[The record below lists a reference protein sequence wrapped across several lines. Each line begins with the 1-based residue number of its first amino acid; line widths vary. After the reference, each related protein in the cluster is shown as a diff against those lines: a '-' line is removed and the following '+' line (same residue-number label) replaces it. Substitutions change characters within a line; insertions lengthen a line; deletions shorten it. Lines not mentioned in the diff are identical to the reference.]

1 MYSSKERLKK
11 RTGKNKV
18 DRPEFL
24 KLLVQEYRTTK
35 SSEAKRQVLANLA
48 NFAYDPINYEW
59 LRNLDVVQLFLEE
72 LASADEKIVEF
83 AIGGLCNLCLD
94 FKNKDLILG
103 IPGGLS
109 SVKNCLNSSNQ
120 ETVNTAV
127 TLLMYLITPK
137 SKPAIKTE
145 DTLEL
150 MVAFSRNPNK
160 RVSNLARIFLEDY
173 CDPCEVTA
181 AERRVDRLLQGQIQ
195 NEVSSIP
202 LPEFSGKR
210 LVTRDDV
217 ESFAKLSG
225 DFNPI
230 HFKDKKPIVHGALLN
245 SFLSGV
251 IGTKLPG
258 PGTIL
263 SSQNFR
269 YPNPCYAE
277 DIIVIQVSVE
287 RLRKITTCEYRISR
301 KSDDAT
307 LMEGS
312 AKVIIRMPSG

>member
-83 AIGGLCNLCLD
+83 AIGGLCNLCLAGS
-94 FKNKDLILG
+94 LSRRWAC
-103 IPGGLS
+103 PGGVSDWLTAARSQRGRRRCGSLRCGS
-109 SVKNCLNSSNQ
+109 SVSV
-120 ETVNTAV
+120 E
-127 TLLMYLITPK
+127 
-137 SKPAIKTE
+137 
-145 DTLEL
+145 
-150 MVAFSRNPNK
+150 
-160 RVSNLARIFLEDY
+160 
-173 CDPCEVTA
+173 
-181 AERRVDRLLQGQIQ
+181 
-195 NEVSSIP
+195 
-202 LPEFSGKR
+202 R

-230 HFKDKKPIVHGALLN
+230 HFTDKKPIVHGALLN